1 MDDLIKISVEIHN
14 LTKHEKMKTKNPRI
28 TVPFRVQ
35 MGKEIMADGLGNT
48 LSKNTIQNFEDKSGS
63 LFQIY

>member
-1 MDDLIKISVEIHN
+1 M
-14 LTKHEKMKTKNPRI
+14 EKSLSSSKNPRI

-63 LFQIY
+63 LFQIYWCINFYLML